1 MSKITDKEKI
11 DYLFNRNQNLASTD
25 VNYRNLSQPI
35 HENKKFIMANEVF
48 IQNIPLKPTVSN
60 IDQSLYKA
68 NYNVS
73 INDFYKKDDS
83 CLKKDA
89 DGIILQVS
97 LLKLQK
103 IHNTS
108 NSWYY
113 LDSNGNNFLSYIIPS
128 NYGTHMGSNIPYYEI
143 GIYSQDGLEKHSN
156 NESYLSNEKIKIK
169 DYIFDYNNG
178 ILILAK
184 NLKDTSNK
192 IINETNPPYI
202 SFYKYT
208 GKTLNG
214 ENVGGGTSTSTT
226 SGGSTGLG
234 GQWTKNDDDDSIYY
248 KNGNVKIGLD
258 GTNNTNPN
266 LSYELEIS
274 GNVYISNNLHVK
286 GDQII
291 HDDLHVIDDISA
303 NTLNISGT
311 ADISGNL
318 TVEGAKTVVQ
328 DISGQDASFNNLS
341 ARNIYIENDIYK
353 NGKII
358 NLNPTV
364 NNIKQTFYEVLTQQ
378 PSKFNKGISTK
389 SSTSIV
395 LNWSYVDILANQTSQ
410 LIAKLNFQS
419 SLHLQNIPHIDK
431 IYVDISGNS
440 GSWINLDIINVTG
453 DYTVDNNSY
462 EINLLNI
469 KNILGS
475 NPGKFDARVYGENFG
490 TNDYPN
496 VETRA
501 IIFNDL
507 QFGESKKPGKP
518 IITNEMAINS
528 ENNFTFQ
535 AKVDETE
542 DGISN
547 STAVI
552 IDSLTR
558 YKIHMNKSS
567 SIIVHDKSFYL
578 THSQTITPNKSNS
591 EVFDITLNNLIPGIQ
606 YDYNIKVKN
615 NINSEYSDFS
625 DQKTSNFL
633 RLPGNNSVSTTTLN
647 FSQNSNEQKIS
658 VTTPIDT
665 ANLNNNQIYYKNIA
679 TNTTFTFDNTNTQT
693 IQITKP
699 YTVNQQNDTVGYG
712 KYVDNVSELVK
723 VECLIDANQKQI
735 VAFHGFNTTDINAGT
750 ATRSSSSYNFFNS
763 PSQEDIWKDDNK
775 RKGFRIKGNFQ
786 LNNISNINN
795 NIGAAK
801 PTKYTLEYKY
811 TRKSDVGGA
820 STNTQYDIYIDNL
833 PTDPSINNNA
843 TTTAQVK
850 TVVYTMGIPSVKT
863 IDIAFSRK
871 YQNINSLHKYLPG
884 NLKIAQ
890 VTSIQNINFTTK
902 NVILD
907 RNSILNTG
915 EYDFSFTE
923 DGKYYDQPMGIGN
936 PDTDLSVSERVYSL
950 KKTNGIGVVNTLSI
964 RHHFDM
970 NSYNNVG
977 SNSISSK
984 LSLNGIYEIASNNI
998 SKLGNDV
1005 GDIQVTQ
1012 YTSHQT
1018 IPKDWTLLY
1027 YGGAFRTNTSV
1038 AYPNVNNYEWDS
1050 IVTTDSQYSAGTTS
1064 YDLNGVSTGTNNT
1077 GYKWIVFKASKIT
1090 TGDKDYSILG
1100 QDVELLKNADNVSY
1114 LNLKQIFK
1122 SFFQANTITQ
1132 LFNPSNN
1139 NAIGF
1144 CKATNTSNFKR
1155 AGSFKQSFDTNGGV
1169 WISNGNIS
1177 TTKKYEE
1184 IASDMKFGAY
1194 VEGEDGNNNEKNGG
1208 IYVNKTALNDDLEI
1222 FVGLKNNTDL

>member
-1 MSKITDKEKI
+1 MSKITDRQKL
-11 DYLFNRNQNLASTD
+11 DFLFKRNQNLVSTD
-25 VNYRNLSQPI
+25 LNTNNFNQPI
-35 HENKKFIMANEVF
+35 HENRKYVLGSEIYTQ
-48 IQNIPLKPTVSN
+48 IIPNKPLVYDISK
-60 IDQSLYKA
+60 SLYDSK
-68 NYNVS
+68 
-73 INDFYKKDDS
+73 YKITLTDLYKEDS
-83 CLKKDA
+83 ALKKDN
-89 DGIILQVS
+89 DSIVLQVNQ
-97 LLKLQK
+97 LKLQK
-103 IHNTS
+103 IPNTT

-113 LDSNGNNFLSYIIPS
+113 LDSDGNNFLSYIIPS
-128 NYGTHMGSNIPYYEI
+128 NYGTKLGDKFPYYEI
-143 GIYSQDGLEKHSN
+143 NIYSKNGLDRSN
-156 NESYLSNEKIKIK
+156 SGNSYLANEKIRSCE
-169 DYIFDYNNG
+169 YIFDFANG
-178 ILILAK
+178 VLILTD
-184 NLKDTSNK
+184 NLKDNN
-192 IINETNPPYI
+192 NELIDDCNPPFI
-202 SFYKYT
+202 SFYKYIGT
-208 GKTLNG
+208 TL
-214 ENVGGGTSTSTT
+214 EDSIGGGGQN
-226 SGGSTGLG
+226 GGTGLG
-234 GQWTKNDDDDSIYY
+234 GQWTKNDSNNSIYY
-248 KNGNVKIGLD
+248 KD
-258 GTNNTNPN
+258 GTVLIGTDKTLNTGNTLN
-266 LSYELEIS
+266 YDLQVD
-274 GNVYISNNLHVK
+274 GNVYITKDFHVK

-341 ARNIYIENDIYK
+341 ASNIYIENDIYK

-378 PSKFNKGISTK
+378 PSKFNKGIFTK

-419 SLHLQNIPHIDK
+419 SVHLQNIPHIDK

-440 GSWINLDIINVTG
+440 VSNSRTWINLAIINVTG
-453 DYTVDNNSY
+453 NYTEDNNSY
-462 EINLLNI
+462 EIKLLNV
-469 KNILGS
+469 KNILGN

-490 TNDYPN
+490 TNNYPN

-518 IITNEMAINS
+518 IITNENPINS
-528 ENNFTFQ
+528 ENDFTFE
-535 AKVDETE
+535 AKVNETE

-552 IDSLTR
+552 IDSLTQ
-558 YKIHMNKSS
+558 YKIKTSKSS
-567 SIIVHDKSFYL
+567 SIIANDNSFL
-578 THSQTITPNKSNS
+578 NHTQDITPNKSNN
-591 EVFDITLNNLIPGIQ
+591 EVFDITLNSLKPGTQ
-606 YDYNIKVKN
+606 YDYKIKVRN
-615 NINSEYSDFS
+615 NINSEYSVFS
-625 DQKTSNFL
+625 DEKTSNLL
-633 RLPGNNSVSTTTLN
+633 RLPGDNSVSTTTLN

-665 ANLNNNQIYYKNIA
+665 ANLNDNQIYYKNIA
-679 TNTTFTFDNTNTQT
+679 TNATFTFNNTNTQT

-699 YTVNQQNDTVGYG
+699 YTVNQQNDIVGYG
-712 KYVDNVSELVK
+712 KYVDNVSDLVK
-723 VECLIDANQKQI
+723 IECLIDANEKQV
-735 VAFHGFNTTDINAGT
+735 VAFHGFNTTDTNAGT

-763 PSQEDIWKDDNK
+763 PSQQDIWTTPS
-775 RKGFRIKGNFQ
+775 RRGFRIKGNFQ

-820 STNTQYDIYIDNL
+820 STNTKYDIYIDYL

-850 TVVYTMGIPSVKT
+850 SVVYTMGIPSVKT

-871 YQNINSLHKYLPG
+871 YQNINSEHKYLPG
-884 NLKIAQ
+884 NLKIAE
-890 VTSIQNINFTTK
+890 VTDIERIKFTK
-902 NVILD
+902 KDLVLG

-915 EYDFSFTE
+915 EYNFSFTE
-923 DGKYYDQPMGIGN
+923 DGKYYDEPMGIEDEDGKQLVIN
-936 PDTDLSVSERVYSL
+936 EKVYSL
-950 KKTNGIGVVNTLSI
+950 RQTAGLAITTNKLSLD
-964 RHHFDM
+964 HHFDK

-977 SNSISSK
+977 LNSISSK

-1027 YGGAFRTNTSV
+1027 YAGAFRTNASIK
-1038 AYPNVNNYEWDS
+1038 YPNVSNYEWDS
-1050 IVTTDSQYSAGTTS
+1050 IITGNQYGAGTTS
-1064 YDLNGVSTGTNNT
+1064 YDLTGTSTGADNN
-1077 GYKWIVFKASKIT
+1077 GYKWIVFKASELK

-1100 QDVELLKNADNVSY
+1100 QDVDLLKNADNVSY

-1122 SFFQANTITQ
+1122 SFFQADTITK

-1139 NAIGF
+1139 DAIGF
-1144 CKATNTSNFKR
+1144 CRATNTSNFKR
-1155 AGSFKQSFDTNGGV
+1155 AGSFKQSFDTNGAI
-1169 WISNGNIS
+1169 WILNGNIS
-1177 TTKKYEE
+1177 TAKKYEE
-1184 IASDMKFGAY
+1184 IASDTKFGAY

-1208 IYVNKTALNDDLEI
+1208 IYVDKSAINDDLEI
-1222 FVGLKNNTDL
+1222 FVGLKNNIDL